1 MRFLET
7 SGLFGSLTLRTLD
20 AATASKIAGADHD
33 IGDTFTG
40 TVVDAQIVIAH
51 MTDVLDRLIDLN
63 AG

>member
-20 AATASKIAGADHD
+20 AATATKIANANHD
-33 IGDTFTG
+33 IGTTFTG

-51 MTDVLDRLIDLN
+51 MTDVLDQLIDAN